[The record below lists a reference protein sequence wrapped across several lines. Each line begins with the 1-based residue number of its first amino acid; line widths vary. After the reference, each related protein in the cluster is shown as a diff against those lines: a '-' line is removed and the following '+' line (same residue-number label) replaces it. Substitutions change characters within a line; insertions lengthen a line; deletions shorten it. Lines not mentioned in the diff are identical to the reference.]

1 MKYKVSKKVFSNRAP
16 ERSSPPLEA
25 VAPFLAAAS
34 AVAPRPHRL
43 GDGGH
48 VLGLD
53 HGLGQLADHAV
64 HVLALAGDLVE
75 EKINIHLHLHL

>member
-1 MKYKVSKKVFSNRAP
+1 MKFKVSKKVFSNRAP
-16 ERSSPPLEA
+16 ERPSPPLEA
-25 VAPFLAAAS
+25 AVIFPAAS

-75 EKINIHLHLHL
+75 EKITIHLHGT